1 MKIDWKSFAI
11 GAVAV
16 LGAQYIRAQLS
27 QTSSVSSSGST
38 FTGGPGPVKLSS

>member
-16 LGAQYIRAQLS
+16 LAAQYVRAQLS
-27 QTSSVSSSGST
+27 QTASVSSSS
-38 FTGGPGPVKLSS
+38 FVGGPGPVKLSS

>member
-27 QTSSVSSSGST
+27 QTSSVSSGST